1 MKRLLILLLSLCMV
15 LSAFSGCAAE
25 NNPYVPT
32 GDALIYDD
40 EDLNK
45 LDADENAEPQEF
57 SLAYYPDRS
66 LNPIYSTDYT
76 NRTILSLVYQ
86 GLFSVGNDYQAVPIL
101 CDRYE
106 VSSNYK
112 IYTVY
117 LREDAKFSDGTA
129 VTVDDVLASY
139 EAARQSKYYKGR
151 FGHITDVS
159 GSGSTIVFT
168 LDVEME
174 NLLLLLDIPIVKASE
189 VEAPSPLGSGPYM
202 LEKTFTGAHLRRN
215 AGWWCSS
222 PDLVV
227 TAEAIPLVA
236 CDSPTAIRDQFE
248 FEDVGL
254 VCADPCS
261 DSYADFRCDY
271 EVWDCESGVFLFL
284 AVNVRYSEFFEK
296 NSKIISCLTYGID
309 RDTLVEDNYRGFA
322 QAVTLAASPNSPYY
336 SNGLA
341 SKYTYDPVVLVN
353 AVNNAKRPEEPL
365 NLLVNRDDSL
375 RLRTA
380 RDIARMLTDCGLET
394 VTVEK
399 NSSDF
404 QKFILAGNYDMYLG
418 QTRLSPNMDL
428 SAFFRPWGA
437 MSYNGISDES
447 LYSLC
452 MDALENSGNF
462 YSLHQAVANDGR
474 ITPILFCNY
483 AVYAERGLL
492 TELEP
497 ARNNV
502 FYYTLGR
509 NEADAL
515 IPIDY
520 DSTGEVVTGVG

>member
-1 MKRLLILLLSLCMV
+1 MKRILTLLLCLAMTAG
-15 LSAFSGCAAE
+15 LFAGCAAE
-25 NNPYVPT
+25 NRPYIPS
-32 GDALIYDD
+32 GDALVYDD
-40 EDLNK
+40 TDLNQ
-45 LDADENAEPQEF
+45 LNQDEEKEPQEF
-57 SLAYYPDRS
+57 SLAYYSDRS
-66 LNPIYSTDYT
+66 LNPITSTDYT
-76 NRTILSLVYQ
+76 NRTIFSLVYQ
-86 GLFSVGNDYQAVPIL
+86 GLFSVNSDYEAVPIL

-117 LREDAKFSDGTA
+117 LREDARFSDGS
-129 VTVDDVLASY
+129 VLTVDDVLASY
-139 EAARQSKYYKGR
+139 EAARNSKYFGGR
-151 FGHITDVS
+151 FTHIADIS
-159 GSGSTIVFT
+159 GSGTAIVFT
-168 LDVEME
+168 LSVEME
-174 NLLLLLDIPIVKASE
+174 NLLLLLDIPIVKSTE
-189 VEAPSPLGSGPYM
+189 VEAESPLGSGPYM
-202 LEKTFTGAHLRRN
+202 LEKTMTGAHLRKN
-215 AGWWCSS
+215 ADWWCSS

-227 TAEAIPLVA
+227 RAEAIPLIS

-284 AVNVRYSEFFEK
+284 AVNVKYSEYFED
-296 NSKIISCLTYGID
+296 NARVISNLTYGID
-309 RDTLVEDNYRGFA
+309 RETLAEDNYRGFA
-322 QAVTLAASPNSPYY
+322 QAVTLAASPSSPYY
-336 SNGLA
+336 SMGLA
-341 SKYTYDPVVLVN
+341 SKYDYDPVQLVN
-353 AVNNAKRPEEPL
+353 AVNNAKKPEEPL

-380 RDIARMLTDCGLET
+380 RDIAQMLTDCGLET

-404 QKFILAGNYDMYLG
+404 QKWILAGNYDMYLG
-418 QTRLSPNMDL
+418 QTRLSANMDL
-428 SAFFRPWGA
+428 SPFFKPWGD

-452 MDALENSGNF
+452 KDALENSGN
-462 YSLHQAVANDGR
+462 YYTLHQAVANDGR

-492 TELEP
+492 TDLQP
-497 ARNNV
+497 SRDNV

-509 NEADAL
+509 SEADAL

-520 DSTGEVVTGVG
+520 DSTGDVVTGVG

>member
-1 MKRLLILLLSLCMV
+1 MKRLLILLLSLCLT

-25 NNPYVPT
+25 DNPYTPT
-32 GDALIYDD
+32 GDALVYDD
-40 EDLNK
+40 TDLSQLNR
-45 LDADENAEPQEF
+45 DEEAEPQEF
-57 SLAYYPDRS
+57 SLAYYADRS
-66 LNPIYSTDYT
+66 LNPLLSTDYT
-76 NRTILSLVYQ
+76 NRTLFSLVYQ
-86 GLFSVGNDYQAVPIL
+86 GLFSVNSDYQAVPIL

-112 IYTVY
+112 VYTVY
-117 LREDAKFSDGTA
+117 LREDARFSDGSA
-129 VTVDDVLASY
+129 VTVEDVLASY
-139 EAARQSKYYKGR
+139 ETARKCKYFKGR
-151 FGHITDVS
+151 FTHITDIS
-159 GSGSTIVFT
+159 GSGSAIVFT
-168 LDVEME
+168 LNVEME
-174 NLLLLLDIPIVKASE
+174 NLLLLLDIPIVKASQ
-189 VEAPSPLGSGPYM
+189 VDAASPLGSGPYM
-202 LEKTFTGAHLRRN
+202 LEETFTGAHLRRN
-215 AGWWCSS
+215 ADWWCSS
-222 PDLVV
+222 PDLAA
-227 TAEAIPLVA
+227 TASAIPLVA
-236 CDSPTAIRDQFE
+236 CNSPTDIRDQFE

-284 AVNVRYSEFFEK
+284 AVNVRYSEYFED
-296 NSKIISCLTYGID
+296 NSKVISKLTYGID
-309 RDTLVEDNYRGFA
+309 REALVEDNYRGFA

-341 SKYTYDPVVLVN
+341 SKYTYDPVQLVN
-353 AVNNAKRPEEPL
+353 VVNNAKKPEEPL

-380 RDIARMLTDCGLET
+380 RDIAAMLTECGLET

-404 QKFILAGNYDMYLG
+404 QAYILAGNYDMYLG
-418 QTRLSPNMDL
+418 QTRLSANMDL
-428 SAFFRPWGA
+428 SPFFKPWGD

-492 TELEP
+492 TDLKP
-497 ARNNV
+497 ARDNI

-509 NEADAL
+509 SEADAL